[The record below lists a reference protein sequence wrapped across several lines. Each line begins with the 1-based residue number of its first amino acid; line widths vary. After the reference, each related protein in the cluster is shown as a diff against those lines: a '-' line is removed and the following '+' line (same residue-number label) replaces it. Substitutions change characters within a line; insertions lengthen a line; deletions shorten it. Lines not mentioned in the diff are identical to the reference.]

1 MGIEKKIANQRTNI
15 RHPIEV
21 PIRLT
26 DKNGAEQKAV
36 SGNVSD
42 CGLYLTITVAERPD
56 IDSIVQVQVTTPM
69 GDGSAAP
76 INRAQV
82 MRHDENGVGL
92 KFVFDDDK

>member
-1 MGIEKKIANQRTNI
+1 MGVNKVDNQRGNI

-21 PIRLT
+21 PIRLI
-26 DKNGAEQKAV
+26 DSEGKEQKAV

-42 CGLYLTITVAERPD
+42 CGLYLSITIEDRPALN
-56 IDSIVQVQVTTPM
+56 SIVQVQVMTPM

-76 INRAQV
+76 INNAQV

-92 KFVFDDDK
+92 KFIFEE